1 MRSKPY
7 WKPSEPSPL
16 WRTPP
21 QLFGTRQVEKLDK
34 SLLLIHGDHDTVLP
48 HAASEDIFERA
59 VEPKR
64 LVLMEGA
71 GHSLR
76 ERPGELFDELEP
88 YLLQTVGPRASD

>member
-1 MRSKPY
+1 
-7 WKPSEPSPL
+7 
-16 WRTPP
+16 
-21 QLFGTRQVEKLDK
+21 
-34 SLLLIHGDHDTVLP
+34 
-48 HAASEDIFERA
+48 

-64 LVLMEGA
+64 LVLMEGT